1 MLMLFMAF
9 TMKAHDITVHGQVRG
24 ESDDEPL
31 VGASVIAVGSATNG
45 VSTDL
50 DGNFSITVPEGTKL
64 AFSYVGYLR
73 QTLEAAQE
81 MNVVLKE
88 DSQALDEVVVVGY
101 STQRKADLTGSVSVV
116 STKSLRT
123 TPDSDPM
130 RALQG
135 LSLIHI

>member
-88 DSQALDEVVVVGY
+88 DSQALDEVVVVG
-101 STQRKADLTGSVSVV
+101 A
-116 STKSLRT
+116 
-123 TPDSDPM
+123 
-130 RALQG
+130 
-135 LSLIHI
+135 